1 MDSID
6 KGILKKWNED
16 KGFGFIS
23 PENGNKDIFIH
34 ISALKKM
41 SRPPIVGDVIFYQV
55 HTDNDGKNRAVN
67 VKIEGVATIKPRVK
81 RKNTA
86 RHKSKILPFIVLILI
101 ALFVYSLDFNSQ
113 LTKENSLSA
122 VVSLPVI
129 FTPEPP
135 VNYKCDG
142 RQHCSQMNSRDEA
155 MFFIRNC
162 PNTKMDGDNDGR
174 PCESD
179 SRF

>member
-1 MDSID
+1 MDSIY

-23 PENGNKDIFIH
+23 PENGNKDVFIH

-41 SRPPIVGDVIFYQV
+41 SRRPIVGDVVFYQI

-86 RHKSKILPFIVLILI
+86 RSNSKLFPFVVVILVG
-101 ALFVYSLDFNSQ
+101 LFVYNLNSSNE
-113 LTKENSLSA
+113 LTKENRLSV
-122 VVSLPVI
+122 VVSSPVI
-129 FTPEPP
+129 FTPVTP

-142 RQHCSQMNSRDEA
+142 REHCSQMNSRDEA
-155 MFFIRNC
+155 KFFIRNC
-162 PNTKMDGDNDGR
+162 PNTKMDGDNDGI
-174 PCESD
+174 PCEND